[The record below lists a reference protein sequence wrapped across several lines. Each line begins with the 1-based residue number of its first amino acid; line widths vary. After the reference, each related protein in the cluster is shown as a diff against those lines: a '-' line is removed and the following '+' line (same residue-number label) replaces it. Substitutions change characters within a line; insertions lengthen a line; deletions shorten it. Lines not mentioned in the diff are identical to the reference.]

1 MNSEKTRDR
10 TLEELS
16 DRKIEFLKI
25 CDVLDKHK
33 VNYFLIGGILLGAI
47 RDKDFVKW
55 DWGIDIGVFSED
67 FLDSIELVANSLK
80 EREFEIIR
88 INKNQKDLKIY
99 FKGKQPEAVTG
110 YGILGWEYDKKKS
123 VYSRTQYSIPSKFL
137 TNFSKL
143 VFFGREFQCPN
154 NPEEYLSYAYG
165 NWKVPLRSSDKNFYN
180 SDNYYKVSFLRN
192 LKNLI
197 KKYLQRN

>member
-33 VNYFLIGGILLGAI
+33 INYFLIGGILLGAI

-55 DWGIDIGVFSED
+55 DWGVDIGVFSED
-67 FLDSIELVANSLK
+67 FLDSIDFVTNSLK

-99 FKGKQPEAVTG
+99 FKGKHPEAVTG
-110 YGILGWEYDKKKS
+110 YGILGWNYDKKKCLFKNTIFNTLKIFDKLLKIGFLWK
-123 VYSRTQYSIPSKFL
+123 RIP
-137 TNFSKL
+137 
-143 VFFGREFQCPN
+143 
-154 NPEEYLSYAYG
+154 
-165 NWKVPLRSSDKNFYN
+165 
-180 SDNYYKVSFLRN
+180 VS
-192 LKNLI
+192 
-197 KKYLQRN
+197 

>member
-55 DWGIDIGVFSED
+55 DWGVDISVFSD
-67 FLDSIELVANSLK
+67 VLVHKIGFLEETLTKAGFKILSV
-80 EREFEIIR
+80 
-88 INKNQKDLKIY
+88 NKKKNDLKI
-99 FKGKQPEAVTG
+99 FFRGKYPTEVTG
-110 YGILGWEYDKKKS
+110 YTVFGWSYSKIKNVYWRTDYS
-123 VYSRTQYSIPSKFL
+123 VPSKFL
-137 TNFSKL
+137 DTLVSKL
-143 VFFGREFQCPN
+143 
-154 NPEEYLSYAYG
+154 
-165 NWKVPLRSSDKNFYN
+165 
-180 SDNYYKVSFLRN
+180 
-192 LKNLI
+192 
-197 KKYLQRN
+197 

>member
-55 DWGIDIGVFSED
+55 DWGIDIGVFSEV
-67 FLDSIELVANSLK
+67 FLESIELLAN
-80 EREFEIIR
+80 
-88 INKNQKDLKIY
+88 
-99 FKGKQPEAVTG
+99 
-110 YGILGWEYDKKKS
+110 
-123 VYSRTQYSIPSKFL
+123 
-137 TNFSKL
+137 
-143 VFFGREFQCPN
+143 
-154 NPEEYLSYAYG
+154 
-165 NWKVPLRSSDKNFYN
+165 
-180 SDNYYKVSFLRN
+180 
-192 LKNLI
+192 
-197 KKYLQRN
+197 